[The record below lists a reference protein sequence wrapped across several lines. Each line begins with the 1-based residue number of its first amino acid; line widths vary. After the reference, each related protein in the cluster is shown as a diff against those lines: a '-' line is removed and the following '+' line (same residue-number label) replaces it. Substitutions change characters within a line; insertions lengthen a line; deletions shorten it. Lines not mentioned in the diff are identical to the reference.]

1 MTKKNILIV
10 GGSSGLGF
18 ELIKEY
24 NYQGHKVFLLT
35 KNIKNL
41 KKNLKTSKIN
51 KNFYYSYVD
60 LTSIK
65 DIKKQIQKVKKY
77 FKNTIHNVI
86 HISGGGLGIKEID
99 PKYEKLIKVMNLN
112 ILSLIEI
119 NKLIIPLMI
128 KKKRGVIVHLSS
140 IAAFEAVGS
149 LSYNLSKAA
158 LNSYIRTMGRYLAKY
173 NVVLTGIAP
182 GGFIA
187 QDNAMYRL
195 KNKNINI
202 YKDFIKYRIPRGKM
216 GKTKEIIPLINFLC
230 SEVSGMMSGC
240 IIPIDGGEGKF
251 YNS

>member
-41 KKNLKTSKIN
+41 KKNLKTSEIK
-51 KNFYYSYVD
+51 KNFNYSYLD
-60 LTSIK
+60 LSSIK
-65 DIKKQIQKVKKY
+65 DIKKQIQKVKRY

-86 HISGGGLGIKEID
+86 HVSGGGLGVKEID

-119 NKLIIPLMI
+119 NKLIIPLM
-128 KKKRGVIVHLSS
+128 KKKRSGVIVHISS

-149 LSYNLSKAA
+149 LSYNISKSA
-158 LNSYIRTMGRYLAKY
+158 LNSYVRTMGRYLAKY

-187 QDNAMYRL
+187 QDNAMHRL
-195 KNKNINI
+195 KKKNIKI

-216 GKTKEIIPLINFLC
+216 GKTEEIIPLINFLC
-230 SEVSGMMSGC
+230 SEFSGMMSGC
-240 IIPIDGGEGKF
+240 IIPIDAAEGKF
-251 YNS
+251 YNN